1 MPMQLSIIRR
11 GDTLDPMVVD
21 VSIDM
26 TDIKGI
32 KTQLHLGSDDSRR
45 GKHIIPIQQIV
56 ELNAMIAVDQCRFS
70 RRTGKGQHPK
80 HIIIA
85 NTSMFSWPTQIQ
97 SLLPCLAR
105 ALPQRRVL
113 FLIIDLVGP
122 LTQEAVQVRQLPQRL
137 VLGVDGFGHLSS
149 RFAGLGVSKQIED
162 KLGIG
167 SSKQALNDRTI
178 ARFGPRSEEH
188 TSELQ

>member
-1 MPMQLSIIRR
+1 MPMQLSVIRR
-11 GDTLDPMVVD
+11 GNTLDPMVVN

-26 TDIKGI
+26 ADVKRI
-32 KTQLHLGSDDSRR
+32 KTQFHLGSDDPRR
-45 GKHIIPIQQIV
+45 GKHIIPVQEIV
-56 ELNAMIAVDQCRFS
+56 ELNTVITVDQRRFS
-70 RRTGKGQHPK
+70 WRTGKGQHPK

-122 LTQEAVQVRQLPQRL
+122 LT
-137 VLGVDGFGHLSS
+137 
-149 RFAGLGVSKQIED
+149 
-162 KLGIG
+162 
-167 SSKQALNDRTI
+167 
-178 ARFGPRSEEH
+178 
-188 TSELQ
+188 